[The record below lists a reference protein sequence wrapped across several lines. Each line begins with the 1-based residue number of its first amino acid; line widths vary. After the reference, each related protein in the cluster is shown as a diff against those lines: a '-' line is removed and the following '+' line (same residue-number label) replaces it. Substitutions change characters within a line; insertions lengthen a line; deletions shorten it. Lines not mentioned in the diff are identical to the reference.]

1 MIHHQNQSN
10 IYSTHHYCDLGHKKL
25 NNFELLV
32 RNSINFPIW
41 KAFQGDCFSVRS
53 GTRWIFASSNGVL
66 PYYLVLDAEINP
78 LMMILQEPQDCRDLL
93 DSTRKIHFDSVRCL
107 TVGFHRFH
115 SFYTPKIGYLFPSH
129 VQLEH
134 HDVKLRLP
142 IPRRPYLVYFN
153 PHNFERSWAILDL
166 GLTSFDHHESLA
178 VSNPGGCARG
188 VLKVSLLLIRYT

>member
-1 MIHHQNQSN
+1 
-10 IYSTHHYCDLGHKKL
+10 
-25 NNFELLV
+25 
-32 RNSINFPIW
+32 
-41 KAFQGDCFSVRS
+41 
-53 GTRWIFASSNGVL
+53 
-66 PYYLVLDAEINP
+66 
-78 LMMILQEPQDCRDLL
+78 MILQEPQDCRDLL

-178 VSNPGGCARG
+178 FWFWWCVCFWYRWWFARLWWWFGLVVLCPKPPFKIFGCIWHREFF
-188 VLKVSLLLIRYT
+188 KQRYCLILSHCFW

>member
-1 MIHHQNQSN
+1 MDIS
-10 IYSTHHYCDLGHKKL
+10 
-25 NNFELLV
+25 
-32 RNSINFPIW
+32 
-41 KAFQGDCFSVRS
+41 
-53 GTRWIFASSNGVL
+53 
-66 PYYLVLDAEINP
+66 
-78 LMMILQEPQDCRDLL
+78 
-93 DSTRKIHFDSVRCL
+93 
-107 TVGFHRFH
+107 
-115 SFYTPKIGYLFPSH
+115 LFPSH

-188 VLKVSLLLIRYT
+188 VLKVGCDGPAALAGGVLDIICFLVLVVCVFLV